1 MNADEIKD
9 VLVEIGMRRSDLKV
23 IHGWVST
30 KCPLARYT
38 HQKGSDSAP
47 SAGVS
52 VANQPIFN
60 CFTCG
65 NARPLH
71 ALVAAYAEYTGED
84 FTDLIGELED
94 NAYLGPATLPGWE
107 EIKAAR
113 QEEGVLMPLNEAVY
127 MGLYES
133 AAGHPYLTARGISPA
148 TARKLELLY
157 DPEDFV
163 DKGMGK
169 KKVARILFP
178 VRGAD
183 GALYGFS
190 GRDVTGRSPVKVR
203 DYAGLKKAACVLGAH
218 LAAADNPREVLTVEG
233 LFDYAMM
240 HEQGY
245 YGCAV
250 MHSSLTEAQADIFR
264 DLGKPNYLFYD
275 DDAAGDKG
283 VKEATKLLIDYIPLM
298 RVRYPEIW
306 IEDDSEEEGGHFVKD
321 PGELLREDIE
331 WMMSDARLIVP
342 APKPK
347 WGKKRPG

>member
-1 MNADEIKD
+1 
-9 VLVEIGMRRSDLKV
+9 MRRSDLKV

-30 KCPLARYT
+30 RCPIARWT
-38 HQKGSDSAP
+38 HEKGGDSAP

-52 VANQPIFN
+52 IGEQPIFN
-60 CFTCG
+60 CFTCS
-65 NARPLH
+65 NKRPLH
-71 ALVAAYAEYTGED
+71 SLVAKYAEYTGD
-84 FTDLIGELED
+84 NFDDLITELEEH
-94 NAYLGPATLPGWE
+94 AFLGPTSLPDWDSLKHTAE
-107 EIKAAR
+107 D
-113 QEEGVLMPLNEAVY
+113 EGTLMPLNEAVY

-133 AAGHPYLTARGISPA
+133 AAGHPYLERRGISSE

-163 DKGMGK
+163 DKQMGK
-169 KKVARILFP
+169 RKVARILFP
-178 VRGAD
+178 VRGPD

-190 GRDVTGRSPVKVR
+190 GRDVTGKSPVKVR

-218 LAAADNPREVLTVEG
+218 LAAADNPKEVLTVEG

-250 MHSSLTEAQADIFR
+250 MHSSLTDAQADIFR

-283 VKEATKLLIDYIPLM
+283 VKEATRLLVEYIPLM

-306 IEDDSEEEGGHFVKD
+306 VENPDEEDGGHYVKD

-331 WMMSDARLIVP
+331 WMMNDAQIIVP
-342 APKPK
+342 ARRPAY
-347 WGKKRPG
+347 KKKGR